1 MPEISPANSHID
13 SAPNAIIL
21 CNLGTPD
28 APSTVAVR
36 RYLAEFLSDPRVVEI
51 PRAAWLPILYGI
63 ILPTHPKKSAAKYA
77 QIWLGDKGSPL
88 LHYTQLQTAGLQARL
103 SHETKVYTAMRYGHP
118 ALPAVLSQAQ
128 AAGAQ
133 RIVILPMYPQYS
145 GTTTAS
151 VYDSIA
157 AWSAQQRHI
166 PSLHIVSDFHQH
178 PAYIAALAA
187 QVQTHWQR
195 HGRADKLLLS
205 FHGVPQRTV
214 DLGDPYAAQCQQT
227 AQLLATA
234 LQLQPEQWQISF
246 QSRFG
251 KAKWLEPATDSSLKK
266 LAAQGCRSVD
276 VFCPGFVADCLET
289 LEEIAIEGKASF
301 LASGGKEYH
310 HVAALNEDHRWLTV
324 LTSLVE
330 RHLAGWPSKEI
341 ADPVALAASA
351 DQAKAHGASH

>member
-1 MPEISPANSHID
+1 M
-13 SAPNAIIL
+13 NAASSLPQTAVIL

-28 APSTVAVR
+28 APTPTAVR

-51 PRAAWLPILYGI
+51 PRLVWQPILHGLV
-63 ILPTHPKKSAAKYA
+63 LPTRPKKSAAKY
-77 QIWLGDKGSPL
+77 QKIWYEKKGSPL
-88 LHYTQLQTAGLQARL
+88 LHYTQEQTAGLQARL
-103 SHETKVYTAMRYGHP
+103 GESAKVYTAMRYGQP

-145 GTTTAS
+145 CTTTAS

-157 AWSAQQRHI
+157 AWSAQQRHL
-166 PSLHIVSDFHQH
+166 PSLNIVSDFHQH

-187 QVQTHWQR
+187 QVQAHWQR

-214 DLGDPYAAQCQQT
+214 DLGDPYARQCQKT
-227 AQLLATA
+227 AELLAAA
-234 LQLQPEQWQISF
+234 LQLQPEQWQITF

-251 KAKWLEPATDSSLKK
+251 KAKWLEPATDHSLEK

-289 LEEIAIEGKASF
+289 LEEIAIENRDIFMQA
-301 LASGGKEYH
+301 GGQDFRFIPCLNDS
-310 HVAALNEDHRWLTV
+310 AAWL
-324 LTSLVE
+324 
-330 RHLAGWPSKEI
+330 
-341 ADPVALAASA
+341 DALAQMV
-351 DQAKAHGASH
+351 DTQI

>member
-1 MPEISPANSHID
+1 MPAIATAPKNSSTKPAD
-13 SAPNAIIL
+13 TAVIL

-28 APSTVAVR
+28 APTTTAVR

-63 ILPTHPKKSAAKYA
+63 ILPTRPKKSAAKYA

-88 LHYTQLQTAGLQARL
+88 LHYTQLQAAGLQARL
-103 SHETKVYTAMRYGHP
+103 GHQAKVYTAMRYGQP

-128 AAGAQ
+128 ADGAQ

-151 VYDSIA
+151 VYDSLA

-166 PSLHIVSDFHQH
+166 PSLNIMSDFHQH

-187 QVQTHWQR
+187 QVQAHWLQ
-195 HGRADKLLLS
+195 HGRAEKLLLS
-205 FHGVPQRTV
+205 SHGVPQRTV
-214 DLGDPYAAQCQQT
+214 DLGDPYAVQCQQT
-227 AQLLATA
+227 AQLLAAA
-234 LQLQPEQWQISF
+234 LQLQPQQWQISF

-251 KAKWLEPATDSSLKK
+251 KAKWLAPATDTTLEK
-266 LAAQGCRSVD
+266 LAAQGLRTVD

-289 LEEIAIEGKASF
+289 LEEIAIENRAIF
-301 LASGGKEYH
+301 MQAGGQDLRFIPCLNDSAAWL
-310 HVAALNEDHRWLTV
+310 AALEAMVTEDF
-324 LTSLVE
+324 
-330 RHLAGWPSKEI
+330 GI
-341 ADPVALAASA
+341 AA
-351 DQAKAHGASH
+351 